1 MFSNH
6 LVQPVPNS
14 RRDFLKR
21 LGSGFGS
28 VALAALAAERSAAA
42 AATSGVAQ
50 AAAPIPVPNPLAPRQ
65 PHFVPRAKRVIFMW
79 MQGGPSQMDLFDY
92 KPRLAN
98 EGGNKIPFSTS
109 SETERFQDTA
119 RLLPP
124 ISTLKQ
130 VGQSGMWWSDLL
142 PNLRSKVDELC
153 VLRAMQSDSP
163 AHPGAIRL
171 MQTGS
176 LQFVRPSM
184 GSWVLYGLGSE
195 SQNLP
200 GYVVISPVLF
210 GDDGS
215 PLHYSNVFL
224 PTVYQGTRFGHFAQ
238 PIKDAK
244 IGHLGDPTI
253 SPGLQRQH
261 LDFIQSRNRRHLQQ
275 LGGDPNMEG
284 LIESYELAFRMQVQA
299 PEVFDL
305 NRESK
310 ATQELYGIGEGPSD
324 NYGRKCLLARRMIEA
339 GVRFVQVTDHSWDH
353 HASIRGELPNACARI
368 DKPITGLLTDL
379 KARGLL
385 DDTLVVWTGEFGRT
399 PYDQDIT
406 NGKGDQ
412 STRGRDHN
420 PHCWTM
426 WMAGGG
432 VKQGLVH
439 GATDEYAWKAV
450 DGQVH
455 VHDLHATMLH
465 LLGLDHTKLT
475 YRYSGRDF
483 RLTDVYGNVV
493 KQVLA

>member
-1 MFSNH
+1 MIPNH
-6 LVQPVPNS
+6 LIQPAPHS
-14 RRDFLKR
+14 RRDFLRR

-28 VALAALAAERSAAA
+28 VALAAMAAERSAGAA
-42 AATSGVAQ
+42 FAAGASGLPS
-50 AAAPIPVPNPLAPRQ
+50 PIRNPLAPRA
-65 PHFVPRAKRVIFMW
+65 PHFSPRAKRIIFLW
-79 MQGGPSQMDLFDY
+79 MQGGPSQMDLFDH
-92 KPRLAN
+92 KPRLIS
-98 EGGNKIPFSTS
+98 EGGGKIPFGLS
-109 SETERFQDTA
+109 SDTERFQDSA
-119 RLLPP
+119 RLLSPV
-124 ISTLKQ
+124 STLKQ

-142 PNLRSKVDELC
+142 PHLGKKADELC
-153 VLRAMQSDSP
+153 VIKSMQSDSP

-176 LQFVRPSM
+176 LQFVRPSL

-195 SQNLP
+195 SANLP
-200 GYVVISPVLF
+200 GFVVLSPVLF

-215 PLHYSNVFL
+215 PLHYNNVFL
-224 PTVYQGTRFGHFAQ
+224 PAHYQGTRIGMHTHQ
-238 PIKDAK
+238 IKDSK
-244 IGHLGDPTI
+244 IGHLGDPSI
-253 SPGLQRQH
+253 SPALQRQQ
-261 LDFIQSRNRRHLQQ
+261 LDFLQSRNRQHVQHM
-275 LGGDPNMEG
+275 GGADPNMEG

-310 ATQELYGIGEGPSD
+310 ATHELYGIGEDKSD

-339 GVRFVQVTDHSWDH
+339 GVRFVQVTDYSWDH
-353 HASIRGELPNACARI
+353 HSGIRGELPNACARI
-368 DKPITGLLTDL
+368 DKPIAGLLSDL
-379 KARGLL
+379 KSRGLL
-385 DDTLVVWTGEFGRT
+385 EDTLVVWTGEFGRT
-399 PYDQDIT
+399 PYDQDVT
-406 NGKGDQ
+406 GGKGDPA
-412 STRGRDHN
+412 TRGRDHN

-432 VKQGLVH
+432 VKQGLIH
-439 GATDEYAWKAV
+439 GETDDYAWKAV

-465 LLGLDHTKLT
+465 LLGIDHEKLT